1 MKRIVMLLIAAFMFA
16 GCKKEKIYCTV
27 SFDTRGGDTLDSL
40 VIEKDD
46 AVSVPDPVREGYTFT
61 GWYSSPDLSREWIN
75 GTTVDEDMT
84 LYASWKI
91 QTRTLTLV
99 TQSDLGESEPKIL
112 DYGSV
117 FLLDFVPYRE
127 NYEFL
132 GWYTDESC
140 TVPYDDEIP
149 VTEDITVY
157 AGWRELIHIELEVPE
172 FIDQNAYGAP
182 KGCEGAALL
191 MALKMTGHVSGWDYY
206 SFMNTMPYSPDAS
219 PYKGFAGS
227 PWKDTDYIDAMMPE
241 PTETWAK
248 QFAEAKDISGC
259 STDDLVDCLQNG
271 HPVIIWTSIHFMP
284 SQLTYYEWGTYKS
297 NNHVMTLIGYDEKR
311 NEFKIADPAGWND
324 GIYWVTYQQ
333 FVNSWECY
341 RGAVEVW

>member
-27 SFDTRGGDTLDSL
+27 FFDTRGGDTLDSL
-40 VIEKDD
+40 MIEKDD
-46 AVSVPDPVREGYTFT
+46 AVSVLDPVREGYTFT

-206 SFMNTMPYSPDAS
+206 S
-219 PYKGFAGS
+219 
-227 PWKDTDYIDAMMPE
+227 
-241 PTETWAK
+241 
-248 QFAEAKDISGC
+248 
-259 STDDLVDCLQNG
+259 
-271 HPVIIWTSIHFMP
+271 
-284 SQLTYYEWGTYKS
+284 
-297 NNHVMTLIGYDEKR
+297 
-311 NEFKIADPAGWND
+311 
-324 GIYWVTYQQ
+324 
-333 FVNSWECY
+333 
-341 RGAVEVW
+341 